1 MHCCWSSASLC
12 RKMARVTA
20 RGDTTARD
28 VTSTKRARSLAIWRR
43 SLSVVLPAIAV
54 AVPEEVAALLLR
66 WCSAAPPPATAP
78 PPA

>member
-1 MHCCWSSASLC
+1 
-12 RKMARVTA
+12 
-20 RGDTTARD
+20 